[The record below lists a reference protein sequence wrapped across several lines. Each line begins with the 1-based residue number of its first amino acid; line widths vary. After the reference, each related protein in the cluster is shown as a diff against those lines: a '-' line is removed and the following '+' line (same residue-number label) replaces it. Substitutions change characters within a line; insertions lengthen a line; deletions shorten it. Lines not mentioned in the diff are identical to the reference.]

1 MSYQKHFAPV
11 KGIIKE
17 DQQENEE
24 LIVIKP
30 LKGIENQKFNPIIKS
45 LRDFDISITPYH
57 MTPLHS
63 VTRPFIQ
70 QLKQFNEYNEKKAD

>member
-11 KGIIKE
+11 KSIIKE

-30 LKGIENQKFNPIIKS
+30 LKGIEN
-45 LRDFDISITPYH
+45 
-57 MTPLHS
+57 
-63 VTRPFIQ
+63 
-70 QLKQFNEYNEKKAD
+70 